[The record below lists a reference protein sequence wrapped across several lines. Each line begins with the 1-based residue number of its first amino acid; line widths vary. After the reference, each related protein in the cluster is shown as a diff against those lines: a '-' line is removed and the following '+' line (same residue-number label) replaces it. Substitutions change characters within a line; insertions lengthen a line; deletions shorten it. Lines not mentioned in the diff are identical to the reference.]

1 VFYVEEGG
9 RSNSAVVCTGDVGR
23 VVSVDEDGI
32 SELDETLVDHFSAW
46 LDDALHRV
54 RSDLRH

>member
-9 RSNSAVVCTGDVGR
+9 RSNSAVVCTGDV
-23 VVSVDEDGI
+23 VSVDEDGI
-32 SELDETLVDHFSAW
+32 GELDETLVDHFSAW